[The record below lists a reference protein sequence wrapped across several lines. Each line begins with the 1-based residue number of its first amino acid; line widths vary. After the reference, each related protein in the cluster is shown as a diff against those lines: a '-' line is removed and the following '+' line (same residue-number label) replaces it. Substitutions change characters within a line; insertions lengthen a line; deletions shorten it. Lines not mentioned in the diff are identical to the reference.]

1 MDLRILHVWL
11 ELLMCERVFMH
22 KRAFLRLPPPSAPPT
37 NYSRLNCSIVNDR
50 GLQIF
55 IATFPDMQTW
65 KKVTKQRQQNLMRLF
80 FKTWSTRYLWW
91 IDLLR
96 NLWGKAESSKNSGFL
111 VSFFQFWALFCGHFV
126 PNLIIF
132 IIFII
137 FHKLLF
143 HLQVSKLWQ
152 RHLKKKRR
160 KSLENCFR
168 LSSSDILMTS

>member
-96 NLWGKAESSKNSGFL
+96 NLWGKARRKVLKIADFWFL
-111 VSFFQFWALFCGHFV
+111 LTFFSLQFWALFCGHFV

-152 RHLKKKRR
+152 RHLKKRDGKV
-160 KSLENCFR
+160 
-168 LSSSDILMTS
+168 